1 MEEVEIMKNIVET
14 AIEAGTFRTLV
25 EAVKT
30 AGLVRTLSGRGPF
43 TVFAPNDSAFAKLPS
58 GTLEKLLRNK
68 EKLTSV
74 LTYHVVPGKVMAT
87 DVMRIRSAKTVQ
99 GQNVSIDTTEGV
111 KISGANVIKTDIECT
126 NGVIHVIDRVIMPK

>member
-1 MEEVEIMKNIVET
+1 VEVKIMKNIVET

-30 AGLVRTLSGRGPF
+30 AGLVKTLSGRGPF

-74 LTYHVVPGKVMAT
+74 LTHHVVPGKVMAT
-87 DVMRIRSAKTVQ
+87 DVMKIRSAKTVQ
-99 GQNVSIDTTEGV
+99 GQNVSIDTTKGV
-111 KISGANVIKTDIECT
+111 KISGANVIKTNI
-126 NGVIHVIDRVIMPK
+126 

>member
-1 MEEVEIMKNIVET
+1 MKNIVET